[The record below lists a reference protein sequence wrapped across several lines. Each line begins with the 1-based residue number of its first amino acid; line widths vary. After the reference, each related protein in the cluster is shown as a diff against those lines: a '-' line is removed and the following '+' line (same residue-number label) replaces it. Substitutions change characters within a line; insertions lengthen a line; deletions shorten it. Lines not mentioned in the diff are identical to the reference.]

1 MTSKQTKAKLPKE
14 DEDHV
19 VEVSL
24 RHVIILFG
32 SISLATLVVGTT
44 LIVVKDYSKAIRQK
58 AFFDGTKEV
67 LSIISKGK
75 SNERK

>member
-32 SISLATLVVGTT
+32 SIR
-44 LIVVKDYSKAIRQK
+44 IRQK
-58 AFFDGTKEV
+58 GSITVFFCH
-67 LSIISKGK
+67 IRHFRKGNK
-75 SNERK
+75 KAPFSSRKGL